1 MEIFYAIK
9 GQSYTCICC
18 NIYGHIYGY
27 NISQT
32 HLFMMWNYFKDILII
47 INFIKKYFRLN

>member
-18 NIYGHIYGY
+18 NIYGYIYGY